1 LFRCEEENGP
11 GDSCLG
17 SKNANLLKYGR
28 DCCWSGGARGKR
40 SGCNSAGK
48 KIWLGKKTAVGSA
61 GNEPLR
67 CTCTAEKRKQINA
80 VLSVNTISLLTSGRW
95 LLTKAC
101 TCLSF
106 GWIRSRLFSQAR
118 TSARIA
124 YGASALDSSGQQFDS
139 RTRVPTRLQK
149 LCKVSART
157 LKVYVRSVLRAD
169 SVCGTLRWALRT

>member
-1 LFRCEEENGP
+1 MGLET
-11 GDSCLG
+11 CLG

-40 SGCNSAGK
+40 SGCNSASK

-80 VLSVNTISLLTSGRW
+80 VLFLNTINLLTSGRCGRSVAY
-95 LLTKAC
+95 KGVYV
-101 TCLSF
+101 LSF

-149 LCKVSART
+149 LGKVSARS

-169 SVCGTLRWALRT
+169 SVCGTVRWALRNLDRFL